1 MTRFQANSI
10 KLNHFIPV
18 EFPPITKSSFTLSA
32 NSGYSF
38 IAIAMFVR
46 GPKQTTETL
55 P

>member
-1 MTRFQANSI
+1 MARLQANSI
-10 KLNHFIPV
+10 NANHFIPV

-32 NSGYSF
+32 NSGY
-38 IAIAMFVR
+38 R